1 MPAVFIELFSH
12 IQEGTYR
19 GLKTGSHPAIIDPE
33 TWELTQTEFATRG
46 NGRRE
51 RTFTGKVYCT
61 HCGSAYGSK
70 TWHSTSKYRAA
81 VWQRDLVDWK
91 LLESVL
97 TGTSELET
105 QAAEQAAEVEI
116 ATKLIEQAINTNAH
130 QSQNQDD
137 YHQRFKKL
145 EQRQRETIDAYEA
158 TKAEI
163 ERRTGLK
170 ATLNHYRRTLTTL
183 DNVGDFDPATFHALC
198 QRIEITPTGEV
209 IVIFKDGTTIPAH

>member
-12 IQEGTYR
+12 IQERTYR

-33 TWELTQTEFATRG
+33 TWELTQIEFATQG
-46 NGRRE
+46 NGRCE

-70 TWHSTSKYRAA
+70 TWHSTSKYRTV

-97 TGTSELET
+97 TDTSELET
-105 QAAEQAAEVEI
+105 QAAEVEI

-145 EQRQRETIDAYEA
+145 EQCQRETIDAYEA

-163 ERRTGLK
+163 ERRTDLK
-170 ATLNHYRRTLTTL
+170 ATLNRHRRTLTSL
-183 DNVGDFDPATFHALC
+183 EKARNFNPATFHALC
-198 QRIEITPTGEV
+198 QRIEIAPSGKATV
-209 IVIFKDGTTIPAH
+209 IWKDGTSTPEQ